1 LRATYRVLQDDIKV
15 EHFGDPVT
23 LWFFGDVHRDTRN
36 CDVERW
42 HWFLKKA
49 KETMDANTYFI
60 GMGDY
65 HDFAST
71 REKKL
76 LAHDQNTH
84 ESTSNT
90 FDLIAEKNN
99 RDFAEEISFMR
110 GHLLGLIEGNHS
122 WVFKGGKTSTED
134 LAERMGTKDMGWLCH
149 YTLMYKCDSH
159 HARNAVHI
167 VLCHGKAGGK
177 TFGITIN
184 QIGDLKQ
191 IFPVA
196 DIYCMG
202 HDHQRAAQPI
212 SILVPVSCTGSY
224 QIKQKR
230 QFLCRS
236 GAFVKAYQDGSDSYE
251 VFRLYRPSD
260 LGALKMTI
268 AFHRDQRDN
277 QERVITDISA
287 EI

>member
-1 LRATYRVLQDDIKV
+1 MRATYRILQDDIHIKK
-15 EHFGDPVT
+15 FGDPIT
-23 LWFFGDVHRDTRN
+23 LWLFGDVHRDTKN
-36 CDVERW
+36 CDEERW
-42 HWFLKKA
+42 KWFLKRA
-49 KETMDANTYFI
+49 KETMDDNTYFI

-71 REKKL
+71 REKKY
-76 LAHDQNTH
+76 LAQQLH
-84 ESTSNT
+84 ESTQHK
-90 FDLIAEKNN
+90 FDLLAEADN
-99 RDFAEEISFMR
+99 RSFSQEVSFMR

-122 WVFKGGKTSTED
+122 WVFQDGKTSTED
-134 LAERMGTKDMGWLCH
+134 LAERLGTKDMGWLCH
-149 YTLMYKCDSH
+149 YTMMCRPKNHGTSL
-159 HARNAVHI
+159 AVHF

-184 QIGDLKQ
+184 QVGDLKQ
-191 IFPVA
+191 LFPIA

-202 HDHQRAAQPI
+202 HDHQRAAQPT
-212 SILVPVSCTGSY
+212 SILVPVKCNDGY
-224 QIKQKR
+224 EIKQKR

-236 GAFVKAYQDGSDSYE
+236 GAFVKAYQNNSDSYE

-268 AFHRDQRDN
+268 NFHRDHKDGKD
-277 QERVITDISA
+277 RVITDISA

>member
-1 LRATYRVLQDDIKV
+1 MKATYRILQDRITVKK
-15 EHFGDPVT
+15 FGDPIT

-42 HWFLKKA
+42 QWFLKRA
-49 KETMDANTYFI
+49 KETMDENTYFI

-71 REKKL
+71 KEKKYL
-76 LAHDQNTH
+76 QQQVH

-90 FDLIAEKNN
+90 FDEIAEKHN
-99 RDFAEEISFMR
+99 RDFAGEISFMQGR
-110 GHLLGLIEGNHS
+110 LLGLLEGNHS
-122 WVFKGGKTSTED
+122 WVFKNAKTSTED
-134 LAERMGTKDMGWLCH
+134 LAERMKSKDMGWLCH
-149 YTLMYKCDSH
+149 YSLLCKALNHGT
-159 HARNAVHI
+159 AAAVHM

-177 TFGITIN
+177 TFGVTIN
-184 QIGDLKQ
+184 QVGDLKQ
-191 IFPVA
+191 IFPIA

-202 HDHQRAAQPI
+202 HDHQRTAHPI
-212 SILVPVSCTGSY
+212 SVLVPTSCKGGY
-224 QIKQKR
+224 GIKQKR

-236 GAFVKAYQDGSDSYE
+236 GAFVKAYQNESDSYE
-251 VFRLYRPSD
+251 IFRLYRPSD

-268 AFHRDQRDN
+268 SFHRDQKGDRD
-277 QERVITDISA
+277 RLITDISA